1 MDKDTRV
8 DIEKVLDNLALG
20 NRALITAVVMALAL
34 IVDGFD
40 IILLGYVAPS
50 IVSEFHLGNGGLGG
64 VLTASLLGVAVGG
77 FSGGY
82 LGDRLGRRAVVFLS
96 LLLFGVASFFSA
108 TASDIYVFTVA
119 RLIAGLGLGATTPNA
134 AALLAE
140 VLPTAW
146 RSQMIMITSA
156 SSTIGTTVA
165 GLLAKQ
171 VLPTWGWRGLF
182 LAGAMLPLVVCVGVV
197 LLVPESPRFLASR
210 PGAGRKT
217 ARALN
222 RLLGRQEYDGSETFV
237 VGAQST
243 RAGRLRDLFM
253 ASYRRDTLALWAMV
267 FMTLFAWVALGN
279 WGTVVI
285 TSLGHPLPDAISV
298 MVGYNLFGLAGALT
312 TAFLLRRL
320 GSRRIFSMLVMIAGG
335 ASLVFAGLIAVGEVP
350 LWGIAIYVF
359 IIGATLTSM
368 LHGGYPV
375 AANVYPTDVRATG
388 VGFAFGFGR
397 LGAVSSSAV
406 TAALIAAGGPPLFIF
421 GIAVASALI
430 LCAVLILRRHI
441 APRGSAG

>member
-1 MDKDTRV
+1 MSNGSPV
-8 DIEKVLDNLALG
+8 NIEKVLDDHALG
-20 NRALITAVVMALAL
+20 APALITAVILALAL

-50 IVSEFHLGNGGLGG
+50 IVSEFDLGNSGLGG

-82 LGDRLGRRAVVFLS
+82 LGDRLGRRAVVGLS

-108 TASDIYVFTVA
+108 SAPDIYVFSIA

-140 VLPTAW
+140 VLPARW
-146 RSQMIMITSA
+146 RAQIIMITYA

-182 LAGAMLPLVVCVGVV
+182 LAGAILPLIVCLGVAI
-197 LLVPESPRFLASR
+197 LVPESPRFLAMR

-217 ARALN
+217 AHALN
-222 RLLGRQEYDGSETFV
+222 RLLGRQEYDGSEAFV
-237 VGAQST
+237 FSGAET
-243 RAGRLRDLFM
+243 RPGRLQDLFT
-253 ASYRRDTLALWAMV
+253 ASFRRDTLALWAMV

-285 TSLGHPLPDAISV
+285 TSLGYPLPDAISI
-298 MVGYNLFGLAGALT
+298 MVGYNLCGLAGALT
-312 TAFLLRRL
+312 TAAVLRRF
-320 GSRRIFSMLVMIAGG
+320 GSRRIFSVLVVVAGVS
-335 ASLVFAGLIAVGEVP
+335 SLAFAALLAISSVP
-350 LWGIAIYVF
+350 LWGISLYVF

-406 TAALIAAGGPPLFIF
+406 TAALIGAGGPPLFIL
-421 GIAVASALI
+421 GIATATALI
-430 LCAVLILRRHI
+430 LCAVLSLRRHI
-441 APRGSAG
+441 APRHRPD